1 MSEHRRGNQKI
12 NNPEKLDTYD
22 AQDEVRKKT
31 QRNMYESTNT
41 NNVNNTNN
49 WG

>member
-12 NNPEKLDTYD
+12 NNSEKLDTYD
-22 AQDEVRKKT
+22 AQDEVRKKN

-41 NNVNNTNN
+41 NNVNKT
-49 WG
+49 